1 MEIFITILVT
11 QRRDLHSWWLTVST
25 APRSP
30 ATVPGVTSRQA
41 RALTLATAS
50 FGLGLAGH
58 LEAGGHAGSGV
69 GLAFGA
75 GWCALSGWS
84 YSRGR
89 LSGGR
94 VGGVLLANQVVLH
107 LALAIGSASAMTP
120 VMSTD
125 CGHDGAM
132 TMDAVAGTGSPAAA
146 MQMLPSGW
154 MLLAHLLSTLL
165 AAGAILAV
173 QAACLGLVALG
184 RRFDRVTAV
193 ADRPP
198 LLLRRP
204 PRAPIAAR
212 PRCWAGRHPGARPGR
227 GPPTL
232 HLAW

>member
-1 MEIFITILVT
+1 M
-11 QRRDLHSWWLTVST
+11 
-25 APRSP
+25 
-30 ATVPGVTSRQA
+30 PGVTSRQA

-50 FGLGLAGH
+50 FGLGLAAH

-107 LALAIGSASAMTP
+107 LALAMGSASAMTP
-120 VMSTD
+120 VMSAD
-125 CGHDGAM
+125 CGHGDGVM

-154 MLLAHLLSTLL
+154 MLLAHLLSTVF

-184 RRFDRVTAV
+184 RRFDRVAAV

-198 LLLRRP
+198 LLLLRLS
-204 PRAPIAAR
+204 RAPIATR
-212 PRCWAGRHPGARPGR
+212 LRRWAGRHPGARPGR
-227 GPPTL
+227 GPPAL